1 MYRQTP
7 TAQKADPGIFL
18 RSLVVYFWI
27 AGALFILLYAA
38 FWVLVL
44 LSIV

>member
-1 MYRQTP
+1 MYQQTP
-7 TAQKADPGIFL
+7 TAEKAHTGIFL